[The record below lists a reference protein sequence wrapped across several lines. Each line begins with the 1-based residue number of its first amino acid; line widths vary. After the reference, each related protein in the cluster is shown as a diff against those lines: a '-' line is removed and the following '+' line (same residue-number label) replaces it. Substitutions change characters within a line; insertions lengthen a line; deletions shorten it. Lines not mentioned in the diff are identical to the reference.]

1 MKTTLNQLVKI
12 SGVSR
17 YHILKMIS
25 DLEIEPEIETRK
37 NIKVQVFNDI
47 QKQQILEVAAQKKA
61 SKTEII
67 EADAIPKSSLEH
79 SLLLSELSAAK
90 ARVEALLDERNY
102 LREALSKEQETSKV
116 LSEQIANQ
124 DQRMGVVIAA
134 LSQNQPKELTEKQE
148 EKKSFWQR
156 IFG

>member
-17 YHILKMIS
+17 YHLLKIIA
-25 DLEIEPEIETRK
+25 DLEIEPEIEVRK
-37 NIKVQVFNDI
+37 NIKVQVFSDI
-47 QKQQILEVAAQKKA
+47 QKQQILEVAIQKKT
-61 SKTEII
+61 SKTESV
-67 EADAIPKSSLEH
+67 EADPIPKRSVEQT
-79 SLLLSELSAAK
+79 LLLSELSAAK
-90 ARVEALLDERNY
+90 AMVEALLNERNY

-134 LSQNQPKELTEKQE
+134 LSQNQPKGLT
-148 EKKSFWQR
+148 EKKSFWHR
-156 IFG
+156 LFT